1 MDYISEPLALRSVAE
16 ELQVLPDNAKILI
29 IDAGTAKQISKSN
42 AKFGGG
48 SVTIFDVIQNG
59 GEVG

>member
-1 MDYISEPLALRSVAE
+1 MDEPLALRSVADLE
-16 ELQVLPDNAKILI
+16 ELEALPDSAKILI

-48 SVTIFDVIQNG
+48 SVTIFDVVQNG
-59 GEVG
+59 SVPN

>member
-1 MDYISEPLALRSVAE
+1 MNEPLALRSVADLE
-16 ELQVLPDNAKILI
+16 ELQALPDNAKILI

-48 SVTIFDVIQNG
+48 SVTIYDVVQNG
-59 GEVG
+59 GVLN

>member
-1 MDYISEPLALRSVAE
+1 MSEPLALRSVVDLE

-29 IDAGTAKQISKSN
+29 IDAGTAKQISKPN

-48 SVTIFDVIQNG
+48 SVTIFDIV
-59 GEVG
+59 

>member
-1 MDYISEPLALRSVAE
+1 MNEPLALRSVADLE

-42 AKFGGG
+42 AKLGGG
-48 SVTIFDVIQNG
+48 SVTIFDVVQNG
-59 GEVG
+59 SVPN

>member
-1 MDYISEPLALRSVAE
+1 MSEPLALRSVADLE

-29 IDAGTAKQISKSN
+29 IDAGTAKQISKPN

-48 SVTIFDVIQNG
+48 SVTIFDIVQNG
-59 GEVG
+59 SVPN